1 MSGVL
6 TVVELMQK
14 QVTGLHKVN
23 FLFVVGC
30 ELSGNHKCVSVQVFT
45 HPAPTGFIIQA
56 LVAWIHKISCFFCL
70 FVCLFPS
77 IVYFAACSYNQI

>member
-1 MSGVL
+1 
-6 TVVELMQK
+6 MQK

-56 LVAWIHKISCFFCL
+56 LVAWIHKISLFFVCL
-70 FVCLFPS
+70 FVCFLPS
-77 IVYFAACSYNQI
+77 YILLLVATTRFEMPFFSA